1 MSQVRTANW
10 PAGTSRS
17 SAEGGPGAI
26 LHGGP
31 RVRIHLPPAVRPL
44 RTGLPRSVGCPS
56 AANGTIPDVPALG
69 LKRGTSTRFTHYSDL
84 FLCRPEWIGDSQTQ
98 RSGRLGVLLP
108 ALRDRRYPELINIE
122 VPDELISMIL
132 PMHEGQDGDEM
143 IGLHVAEPQVRAD

>member
-1 MSQVRTANW
+1 
-10 PAGTSRS
+10 
-17 SAEGGPGAI
+17 
-26 LHGGP
+26 
-31 RVRIHLPPAVRPL
+31 
-44 RTGLPRSVGCPS
+44 VGCPS